1 MAATTLI
8 SFAEFERL
16 NDSASGLELLKGVA
30 IQVPPPQNYHM
41 DVCERL
47 YELLKAAVERL
58 HGADPALPLGRVHI
72 ERGYRFPGEPSSWLR
87 PDVSVTHPEQPSDR
101 YYLGAPLL
109 AFEVVSESDS
119 ASALDEKISE
129 YLAHGAAEVWLIY
142 PAKRH
147 AWIYDRSATA
157 RQEMLAI
164 HTPLLP
170 GVEIPLNAIL

>member
-8 SFAEFERL
+8 GFAEFERL

-30 IQVPPPQNYHM
+30 IQAPPPQNYHM

-47 YELLKAAVERL
+47 YGLLKAAVERL
-58 HGADPALPLGRVHI
+58 RGANPDVPRGKVHI
-72 ERGYRFPGEPSSWLR
+72 ERGCRFPGEPSSWLR
-87 PDVSVTHPEQPSDR
+87 PDVSLTRPSDR
-101 YYLGAPLL
+101 YYLGSPLM

-119 ASALDEKISE
+119 ASELDGKISE

-164 HTPLLP
+164 QTPLLP
-170 GVEIPLNAIL
+170 EVEIPLDAIL